1 MCSINALD
9 LVACSNE
16 AFHSADTGGEPS
28 PQTTVDP
35 QRLSGVARQEVAQ
48 MEMPMV
54 ELGQTSKSQPHGTG
68 TYCKYTVFNSKRNV

>member
-1 MCSINALD
+1 MCSIDALD

-16 AFHSADTGGEPS
+16 AFHSADAGDEPS

-48 MEMPMV
+48 MEMPTT
-54 ELGQTSKSQPHGTG
+54 ELGQTSKSLPHSTG
-68 TYCKYTVFNSKRNV
+68 TYFEYTMFNSKINV